1 MTLLFVRSKRLF
13 VFQISIPLRWSI
25 LFSSFT
31 IVFPLYP
38 CHKELDYPALFV
50 FRQGSALRHSVP
62 LIKTAPTTAGAGVL
76 SDKNGMSPHRSLL
89 SVVRYNR
96 RSKPFGNKIGGMG
109 TDQIQSLFVN
119 IFNVFFRQV
128 KARTEFRPVQ
138 FCESFVNGLHGNPS
152 LQIFGLLYHSNSTFS
167 SIKDAVFF
175 RYKRPID
182 NRFLYVIELKKLHEP
197 R

>member
-1 MTLLFVRSKRLF
+1 MTLLFVKSKRLF
-13 VFQISIPLRWSI
+13 VFQISIPLQWSV

-38 CHKELDYPALFV
+38 CHKQLNYPALFV
-50 FRQGSALRHSVP
+50 FRQSSALRNSVP
-62 LIKTAPTTAGAGVL
+62 LVKTAAAAAGAGVL
-76 SDKNGMSPHRSLL
+76 SYKNGMSPHRSLL

-96 RSKPFGNKIGGMG
+96 RSKPFCNKIGGMG

-119 IFNVFFRQV
+119 IFNVLFRQV